1 MDEKFSFIKA
11 YQHNNELRKSFN
23 DLSKTIH
30 AIDFEDW
37 YENGYWKSNYI
48 PYSVFDKTTMVSNV
62 SVSPMQFSYD
72 NKTYNLLQIGTVM
85 TKESYRNNGLIRGL
99 LHEIELDYQDKT
111 DGIFLFANDHVLDF
125 YPKFG
130 YKKYKEYEYFKTLD
144 CNTSKIAERV
154 SLENKANVELIKSA
168 ITSSCPQSEFF
179 LQNNMEL
186 AMFYITKFM
195 QKNVYYIKSQKAY
208 VVAEENHGILYIYDI
223 FAPNTVNIDKIA
235 FAFGKE
241 VKKIV
246 LGFTPLKKETYDRK
260 EVHEKVLTLFAKGTF
275 FDNMQERY
283 LKIPILA
290 HT

>member
-168 ITSSCPQSEFF
+168 ITSSCPQS
-179 LQNNMEL
+179 
-186 AMFYITKFM
+186 
-195 QKNVYYIKSQKAY
+195 
-208 VVAEENHGILYIYDI
+208 
-223 FAPNTVNIDKIA
+223 
-235 FAFGKE
+235 
-241 VKKIV
+241 
-246 LGFTPLKKETYDRK
+246 
-260 EVHEKVLTLFAKGTF
+260 
-275 FDNMQERY
+275 
-283 LKIPILA
+283 
-290 HT
+290 